1 MIKKMMNLLK
11 NWFGGKCMP
20 MVASEAKI
28 TQTNTIGYEKERKL
42 FSPKSGIL

>member
-20 MVASEAKI
+20 TVANEAKK
-28 TQTNTIGYEKERKL
+28 TQVKKETTLK
-42 FSPKSGIL
+42 KIY